1 VTKLQKESKV
11 CLLSFSHPQDIKMKN
26 PTAAPLSH
34 EKKRRIAFFDSG
46 QGGLTVWESVVSRH
60 PTLNTIYLGDNAR
73 YPYGNKGADTVTRY
87 ASEAILFLAAQ
98 RAELIVVACGTA
110 SSVAVERLKQ
120 VFRLPVVGIV
130 EGFCTE
136 AAALVARDRRI
147 AVLGTRFT
155 VASGRFEAVLRQNGI
170 ANVWQRACP
179 LFVPLVEEGV
189 SQGDIAEATCR
200 MYLSDVPDDVDVVM
214 LACTHFPRFAAAI
227 ANTLGALKNRP
238 VILRSSEGDT
248 RLYSPSSGS
257 QNPIILLDSSSS
269 VVAAVDAFLGAHP
282 QADEFHGS
290 ECSLYCTDAPAR
302 FAQVA
307 QVFAQKTLPEP
318 KLISLGSL

>member
-1 VTKLQKESKV
+1 MNTPSIAQ
-11 CLLSFSHPQDIKMKN
+11 
-26 PTAAPLSH
+26 AGH

-130 EGFCTE
+130 EGFCAE
-136 AAALVARDRRI
+136 AAALIANNRRI

-170 ANVWQRACP
+170 NNVWQRACP

-189 SQGDIAEATCR
+189 SQGEIAEAACR

-214 LACTHFPRFAAAI
+214 LACTHFPRFASAI
-227 ANTLGALKNRP
+227 ANTLGALKNRT

-248 RLYSPSSGS
+248 RLYSCASA
-257 QNPIILLDSSSS
+257 QDPIILLDSSSS
-269 VVAAVDAFLGAHP
+269 VVSAVDAFLASHAN
-282 QADEFHGS
+282 QNEFHSG